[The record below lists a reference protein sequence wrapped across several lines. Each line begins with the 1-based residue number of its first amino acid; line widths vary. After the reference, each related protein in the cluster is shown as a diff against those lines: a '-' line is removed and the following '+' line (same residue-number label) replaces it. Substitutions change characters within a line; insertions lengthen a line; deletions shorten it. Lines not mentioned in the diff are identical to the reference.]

1 MRYKKVTYMLY
12 SWYNDTSQDR
22 SLVGEQQRSRFM
34 SRSTTHTFTCPC
46 GKVFTYQQ
54 YEYVNVAEDPL
65 LRYIVLAG
73 LVNVAT
79 CPNCGRRA
87 AFATPFIYSDPAH
100 DLLAYVHPRPNIPD
114 EARLLILEKLRTTYK
129 DIVAAQ
135 MHQEGDEN
143 REHANGGRVV
153 ALSPSQA
160 SEFPPLKV
168 LFGLEQ
174 LADVINGVL
183 SPEERLGKLVLH
195 TQSRSEAARGQF
207 LDIMRKFA
215 TEMGC
220 FIEVEDL
227 PDEYSVCL
235 YGSRQQIGAI
245 MRALAP
251 RG

>member
-1 MRYKKVTYMLY
+1 
-12 SWYNDTSQDR
+12 
-22 SLVGEQQRSRFM
+22 M

-46 GKVFTYQQ
+46 GKVFDYQQ

-65 LRYIVLAG
+65 LRYVVLAG
-73 LVNVAT
+73 LVNVAI
-79 CPNCGRRA
+79 CPNCGRHV
-87 AFATPFIYSDPAH
+87 AFATPFIYSDPTYG
-100 DLLAYVHPRPNIPD
+100 LLAYVHPRPNIPE

-129 DIVAAQ
+129 DIVATQAQ
-135 MHQEGDEN
+135 EEGYKDGDD
-143 REHANGGRVV
+143 ANGGRVV

-160 SEFPPLKV
+160 SEIPPLKV
-168 LFGLEQ
+168 LFSLEE
-174 LADVINGVL
+174 LADIINGVL
-183 SPEERLGKLVLH
+183 SPEGRLGKLALH

-227 PDEYSVCL
+227 PSEYTVWL
-235 YGSRQQIGAI
+235 YGSRRQIGAI

>member
-1 MRYKKVTYMLY
+1 
-12 SWYNDTSQDR
+12 
-22 SLVGEQQRSRFM
+22 
-34 SRSTTHTFTCPC
+34 
-46 GKVFTYQQ
+46 VFNYQQ
-54 YEYVNVAEDPL
+54 YEYVNVVEDPL
-65 LRYIVLAG
+65 LRYVVLAG
-73 LVNVAT
+73 LVNMAT

-87 AFATPFIYSDPAH
+87 AFATPFIYSDPAY
-100 DLLAYVHPRPNIPD
+100 DLLAYVHPRPNVPD

-129 DIVAAQ
+129 DIVSTHVQ
-135 MHQEGDEN
+135 QE
-143 REHANGGRVV
+143 EHVNGGRVV
-153 ALSPSQA
+153 ALSPSEA
-160 SEFPPLKV
+160 KDFPSLKV

-183 SPEERLGKLVLH
+183 SPEERLGKLALH

-227 PDEYSVCL
+227 PDEYTVWL
-235 YGSRQQIGAI
+235 YGSRRQIGAI

>member
-1 MRYKKVTYMLY
+1 QV
-12 SWYNDTSQDR
+12 Q
-22 SLVGEQQRSRFM
+22 
-34 SRSTTHTFTCPC
+34 
-46 GKVFTYQQ
+46 
-54 YEYVNVAEDPL
+54 
-65 LRYIVLAG
+65 
-73 LVNVAT
+73 
-79 CPNCGRRA
+79 
-87 AFATPFIYSDPAH
+87 
-100 DLLAYVHPRPNIPD
+100 
-114 EARLLILEKLRTTYK
+114 
-129 DIVAAQ
+129 
-135 MHQEGDEN
+135 QEGDEN
-143 REHANGGRVV
+143 GEHVNGGRVV

-183 SPEERLGKLVLH
+183 SPEERLGKLALH

-227 PDEYSVCL
+227 PDEYTVCL
-235 YGSRQQIGAI
+235 YGSRRQIGAI

-251 RG
+251 RGECMITIGVLTISDSVSKGEQQDLSGPAIRSLVA

>member
-1 MRYKKVTYMLY
+1 
-12 SWYNDTSQDR
+12 
-22 SLVGEQQRSRFM
+22 M

-46 GKVFTYQQ
+46 GKVFNYQQ
-54 YEYVNVAEDPL
+54 YEYVNAAEDPQ

-79 CPNCGRRA
+79 CPHCGRRA
-87 AFATPFIYSDPAH
+87 AFAVPFIYSDPAY
-100 DLLAYVHPRPNIPD
+100 DLLAYVHPRPNLPD

-129 DIVAAQ
+129 DIVATQAQ
-135 MHQEGDEN
+135 QEDNGN
-143 REHANGGRVV
+143 GKHIKGGRVV
-153 ALSPSQA
+153 AVSPSQA
-160 SEFPPLKV
+160 SEFPSLKV

-174 LADVINGVL
+174 LTEVINGVL
-183 SPEERLGKLVLH
+183 SPEERLGKLALH

-215 TEMGC
+215 VEMGC

-227 PDEYSVCL
+227 PDEYTVWI
-235 YGSRQQIGAI
+235 YGSRRQIGVI
-245 MRALAP
+245 MRVLAP

>member
-1 MRYKKVTYMLY
+1 
-12 SWYNDTSQDR
+12 
-22 SLVGEQQRSRFM
+22 M
-34 SRSTTHTFTCPC
+34 SRSMTHPFTCPC
-46 GKVFTYQQ
+46 GKSFEYQQ

-65 LRYIVLAG
+65 LRYVVLAG
-73 LVNVAT
+73 LINVAT

-87 AFATPFIYSDPAH
+87 VLATPFIYSDPTYG
-100 DLLAYVHPRPNIPD
+100 LLAYVHPHPNIPA
-114 EARLLILEKLRTTYK
+114 EARLLILETLRTTYK
-129 DIVAAQ
+129 DIVATQ
-135 MHQEGDEN
+135 VQEEDDKNE
-143 REHANGGRVV
+143 EHMNGGRVIAV
-153 ALSPSQA
+153 SPAEA
-160 SEFPPLKV
+160 SDFPPLKV

-174 LADVINGVL
+174 LTDIINGVL
-183 SPEERLGKLVLH
+183 SPEERLGKLALH

-220 FIEVEDL
+220 LIEVEDL
-227 PDEYSVCL
+227 PDEYTVWL

>member
-1 MRYKKVTYMLY
+1 
-12 SWYNDTSQDR
+12 
-22 SLVGEQQRSRFM
+22 M

-46 GKVFTYQQ
+46 GKVFNYQQ
-54 YEYVNVAEDPL
+54 YEYVNVVEDPL

-73 LVNVAT
+73 LVNMAT

-87 AFATPFIYSDPAH
+87 AFATPFIYSDPAY
-100 DLLAYVHPRPNIPD
+100 DLLAYVHPRPNVPD

-129 DIVAAQ
+129 DIVSTHVQ
-135 MHQEGDEN
+135 QE
-143 REHANGGRVV
+143 EHVNGGRVV
-153 ALSPSQA
+153 ALSPSEA
-160 SEFPPLKV
+160 KDFPSLKV

-174 LADVINGVL
+174 LTDVINGVL
-183 SPEERLGKLVLH
+183 SAEERLGKLALH

-227 PDEYSVCL
+227 PDEYTVWL
-235 YGSRQQIGAI
+235 YGSRRQIGAI

>member
-1 MRYKKVTYMLY
+1 
-12 SWYNDTSQDR
+12 
-22 SLVGEQQRSRFM
+22 M

-46 GKVFTYQQ
+46 GKVFNYQQ
-54 YEYVNVAEDPL
+54 YEYVNVVEDPL
-65 LRYIVLAG
+65 LRYVVLAG
-73 LVNVAT
+73 LVNMAT

-87 AFATPFIYSDPAH
+87 AFAIPFIYSDPAY
-100 DLLAYVHPRPNIPD
+100 DLLAYVHPRPNVPD

-129 DIVAAQ
+129 DIVSTQ
-135 MHQEGDEN
+135 VQQE
-143 REHANGGRVV
+143 EHVNGGRVV
-153 ALSPSQA
+153 ALSPSEA
-160 SEFPPLKV
+160 KDFPSLKV

-183 SPEERLGKLVLH
+183 SPEERLGKLALH

-227 PDEYSVCL
+227 PDEYTVWL
-235 YGSRQQIGAI
+235 YGSRRQIGAI